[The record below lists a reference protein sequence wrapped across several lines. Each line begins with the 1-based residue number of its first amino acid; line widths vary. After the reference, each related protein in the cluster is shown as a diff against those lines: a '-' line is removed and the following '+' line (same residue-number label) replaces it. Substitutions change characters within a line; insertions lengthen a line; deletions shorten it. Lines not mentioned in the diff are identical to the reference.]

1 MNLLKVSLLTLKSEE
16 AGGFC
21 FLSCRW
27 KEMCSSCLHHQTS
40 FWNSL
45 YSHFKHFVFYQ
56 LFLFC
61 TSESSGFKKNL
72 CWFKKGGWE
81 KLVMV
86 SFALTDLINNSEGN
100 LLTKKFGNCLKNA
113 TQYTKRTVDMMLHL
127 FPDHQNRLH
136 LIIQTNIN
144 DVSNFSKGF

>member
-1 MNLLKVSLLTLKSEE
+1 
-16 AGGFC
+16 
-21 FLSCRW
+21 
-27 KEMCSSCLHHQTS
+27 
-40 FWNSL
+40 
-45 YSHFKHFVFYQ
+45 
-56 LFLFC
+56 
-61 TSESSGFKKNL
+61 
-72 CWFKKGGWE
+72 
-81 KLVMV
+81 MV